1 MEVDKGDHEKR
12 NSSSEK
18 KKTRQNVEKQR
29 QKWREQKKV
38 QSEKDGRKE
47 ILRQRNKEYRKRMK
61 IEEEINEQRFLDV
74 QSQLTKFKRENE
86 NLKSFVKEYMQKRQ
100 MIYQMMKTY
109 SATKKFK
116 LKKIGGKI
124 FCKNSKIFWKELTKR
139 MNFTR
144 YLDWTMMLQMHSFLI
159 LKCISI
165 T

>member
-86 NLKSFVKEYMQKRQ
+86 NLKSFVKEYMQK
-100 MIYQMMKTY
+100 KTDDR
-109 SATKKFK
+109 SDDEDVFSNEEIQIEKNWREKFF
-116 LKKIGGKI
+116 GR
-124 FCKNSKIFWKELTKR
+124 S
-139 MNFTR
+139 
-144 YLDWTMMLQMHSFLI
+144 
-159 LKCISI
+159 
-165 T
+165 